1 MTNETYFVNEYT
13 LEYVGGHVEV
23 YDPRGNFFFSAD
35 TEQEALQDLEDFLA
49 A

>member
-1 MTNETYFVNEYT
+1 MNYQ

-23 YDPRGNFFFSAD
+23 YDAQGRFLFSAD
-35 TEQEALQDLEDFLA
+35 SQKEALQELEEINA